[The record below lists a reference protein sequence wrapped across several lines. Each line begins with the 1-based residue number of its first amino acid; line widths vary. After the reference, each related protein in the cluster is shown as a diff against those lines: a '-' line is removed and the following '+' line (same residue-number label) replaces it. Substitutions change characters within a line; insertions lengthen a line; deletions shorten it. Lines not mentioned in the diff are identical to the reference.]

1 MRKNPLPPRSIKERM
16 KEMESYEGQSSDVV
30 KDFGSLTE
38 DKILKT
44 FTHKDI
50 PDDEELISKES
61 MKKAFKMLYP
71 DAKIDD
77 NESKGI

>member
-1 MRKNPLPPRSIKERM
+1 M
-16 KEMESYEGQSSDVV
+16 V